1 MNTAELASDV
11 SRAADALR
19 RVTVEI
25 RTNRGGLGAGVVWR
39 EPRAIVTNAHV
50 VGTHE
55 TCVVR
60 FTDGRTREGRVV
72 RKDEQRDLAQ
82 IEVPGDDVE
91 GAVRGGRG
99 GGGAAR
105 LRPGEVVLALGHP
118 FGMSG
123 ALAMGVVHAWGERWI
138 RADLRL
144 APGFSG
150 GPLADAAG
158 RVVGI
163 NAMVAH
169 GLGLAVPAEA
179 VEEFLR
185 A

>member
-1 MNTAELASDV
+1 MSTADLASDV

-25 RTNRGGLGAGVVWR
+25 RTNRRGLGAGVVWR

-50 VGTHE
+50 VGTHQ
-55 TCVVR
+55 TCAVH
-60 FTDGRTREGRVV
+60 FADGRTKEGRVV
-72 RKDEQRDLAQ
+72 RTDESRDLAL
-82 IEVPGDDVE
+82 IEVAGAGDDVE
-91 GAVRGGRG
+91 GAVPAD
-99 GGGAAR
+99 AAR

-123 ALAMGVVHAWGERWI
+123 ALAIGVVHASGERWI
-138 RADLRL
+138 HADLRL

-169 GLGLAVPAEA
+169 GLGLAVPAAA

>member
-1 MNTAELASDV
+1 MNTADLASDV
-11 SRAADALR
+11 SSAADALR

-25 RTNRGGLGAGVVWR
+25 RTNRRGLGAGVVWR
-39 EPRAIVTNAHV
+39 DPRAIVTNAHV

-55 TCVVR
+55 TCMVR
-60 FTDGRTREGRVV
+60 FADGRTKEGRVV
-72 RKDEQRDLAQ
+72 RKDEHRDLAL
-82 IEVPGDDVE
+82 IEVRGNDVE
-91 GAVRGGRG
+91 GAARGE
-99 GGGAAR
+99 AAR
-105 LRPGEVVLALGHP
+105 LRPGQVVLALGHP

-123 ALAMGVVHAWGERWI
+123 ALAIGVVHASGERWI

-163 NAMVAH
+163 NAMVDH
-169 GLGLAVPAEA
+169 GLGLAVPAAA
-179 VEEFLR
+179 VDEFLR

>member
-1 MNTAELASDV
+1 MSTAGLAGDV

-19 RVTVEI
+19 RGAVEM
-25 RTNRGGLGAGVVWR
+25 RPNRRGLGAGVVWR

-50 VGTHE
+50 VGTHQ
-55 TCVVR
+55 TCVVH
-60 FTDGRTREGRVV
+60 FANGRTKEGRVV
-72 RKDEQRDLAQ
+72 RKDEHRDLAL
-82 IEVPGDDVE
+82 IEVAGAGDDVE
-91 GAVRGGRG
+91 GAVPGD
-99 GGGAAR
+99 AAG

-123 ALAMGVVHAWGERWI
+123 ALAIGVVHASGERWI
-138 RADLRL
+138 HADLRL

-163 NAMVAH
+163 NAMVDH
-169 GLGLAVPAEA
+169 GLGLAVPAAA

>member
-1 MNTAELASDV
+1 MNTADLASDV
-11 SRAADALR
+11 SRAAEALR

-25 RTNRGGLGAGVVWR
+25 QTNRRGLGAGVVWR

-72 RKDEQRDLAQ
+72 RKDEDRDLAL
-82 IEVPGDDVE
+82 IEVAGAGDDVE
-91 GAVRGGRG
+91 GAVRGE
-99 GGGAAR
+99 AAR

-123 ALAMGVVHAWGERWI
+123 ALVIGVVHASGKRWI
-138 RADLRL
+138 QADLRL

-169 GLGLAVPAEA
+169 GLGLAVPAAA